1 MRLAVLQRRVR
12 SSARENFSNHRRRTA
27 LGYRSVAFWSDDPY
41 FRLRP
46 EVANPSALSARLL
59 KSPTEGQVPTSQ
71 TYPQCFTVWSS
82 ASGR

>member
-1 MRLAVLQRRVR
+1 MRLAVFQRRVR
-12 SSARENFSNHRRRTA
+12 SSARENFSNHGHAGHWDT
-27 LGYRSVAFWSDDPY
+27 RSVAFWSDDPY

-59 KSPTEGQVPTSQ
+59 KNPTEDQVPTSQ

-82 ASGR
+82 ASRR